1 MSAFHNR
8 TLRDCAIHIVTSSWR
23 PWAVDASWDVR
34 CSLLDSSSGCLG
46 PLVRVLMV
54 LQGIYR
60 I

>member
-34 CSLLDSSSGCLG
+34 CSLLASSSGCLG
-46 PLVRVLMV
+46 PLVRVL
-54 LQGIYR
+54 QR
-60 I
+60 ILC